1 MFVRLS
7 FSLSITTPTPGGR
20 RPLEIQV
27 DESIDQGHPGNTFYY
42 TAWNHTGT
50 HVDAPA
56 HMITDGK
63 RITDYPI
70 DQFIFDRPLVIDVP
84 KEDDELID
92 SSDLRPFEG
101 VIVASDLLLLRTGFT
116 RYRDVEPVRYRDH
129 NPGLS
134 VDAARYLRR
143 SRFPLLRAVGL
154 DTISAAAAALVA
166 EGIEAHKVLFSRT
179 AGPSVLIIEDVDLSP
194 DLSSLRRVFVVPM
207 FVEGLDSCPCTII
220 AETESEP

>member
-7 FSLSITTPTPGGR
+7 FSLSITTPTPGAR

-27 DESIDQGHPGNTFYY
+27 DESIDQDHPGNTFYY
-42 TAWNHTGT
+42 KAWNHTGT

-56 HMITDGK
+56 HMLTGGK

-70 DQFIFDRPLVIDVP
+70 DHFIFDRPCVIDVL
-84 KEDDELID
+84 KGDDELID
-92 SSDLRPFEG
+92 ASDLRRFEDS
-101 VIVASDLLLLRTGFT
+101 IAASDLLLLRTGFT

-129 NPGLS
+129 NPGFS
-134 VDAARYLRR
+134 IDAARYLSH
-143 SRFPLLRAVGL
+143 SRFTLLRAIGL

-166 EGIEAHKVLFSRT
+166 EGIEAHKVLFSRVP
-179 AGPSVLIIEDVDLSP
+179 GPPILIIEDVDLSP
-194 DLSSLRRVFVVPM
+194 DLSHLRRVFVVPM